1 MDAKHILLM
10 FAARLTLSAAILWLV
25 YRYVD
30 MIPFILAIPIA
41 GALLA
46 KPVLEG
52 VSSWFG
58 WTRKQP
64 YEEWQGRYYEFAN
77 TQIRIFEIDNQLWA
91 QDSDLL
97 RVIGEKPTLMLGSLY
112 GAADYA
118 AIPGTRFHGFSPTGT
133 EKVLKASGHHEAAR
147 MLMWLQREVYKAY
160 NRRREMA
167 SQGAIKPY

>member
-1 MDAKHILLM
+1 MDAKRILLM
-10 FAARLTLSAAILWLV
+10 FLVRSALSAAILWLV
-25 YRYVD
+25 YRYVG

-46 KPVLEG
+46 KPILEG
-52 VSSWFG
+52 ASAWFG
-58 WTRKQP
+58 WARKQP

-77 TQIRIFEIDNQLWA
+77 TQIRIFEVDGQLWA

-112 GAADYA
+112 GAGDYA
-118 AIPGTRFHGFSPTGT
+118 PIPGTRLHGFSPSGA
-133 EKVLKASGHHEAAR
+133 EKVLRASHHHEAAR

-167 SQGAIKPY
+167 AQGAIKPY